1 MQILARNLI
10 MKNKKKKKKKK
21 KTAIYTREKNLL

>member
-10 MKNKKKKKKKK
+10 MKKKTKNKKTKQ
-21 KTAIYTREKNLL
+21 TAIYTREKNLL

>member
-10 MKNKKKKKKKK
+10 MKKKNKKQKTKQ
-21 KTAIYTREKNLL
+21 TAIYTREKNLL